1 MNSLTSFLPLLMPHL
16 GITQA
21 AIYERQR
28 ALIRLGLLPK
38 PTGRGRGSGATATPR
53 AAALICLS
61 VLVTDNLSEMD
72 SRVSALAQARIE
84 TWRKRKRCGLTGAT
98 TLVEALSA
106 ILADYNL
113 ASRTRSIRVERKSL
127 EGDIFWTQAKSKN
140 LEVSQFRYREL
151 RLIERSSLTINAS
164 LDGSALRQVAAAL
177 AAEGTIQ

>member
-1 MNSLTSFLPLLMPHL
+1 MNSLTGFLPILVPHL

-28 ALIRLGLLPK
+28 ALVRLGLLPK

-72 SRVSALAQARIE
+72 ARVRALAQAPID

-98 TLVEALSA
+98 TFVEALSA
-106 ILADYNL
+106 ILADHHI
-113 ASRTRSIRVERKSL
+113 ASRTNSVSVQRQSL
-127 EGDIFWTQAKSKN
+127 EGHISWRQAKSKN
-140 LEVSQFRYREL
+140 LEVSQFGSWKHRMIRQ
-151 RLIERSSLTINAS
+151 SFTTTAN
-164 LDGSALRQVAAAL
+164 LDGSALRQVAATL
-177 AAEGTIQ
+177 AAEGTVL